1 MFNPWHDLSLG
12 DDAPHEIQ
20 VLIEIPAKSHVKY
33 ELDKDSGLIRVDRI
47 LHSAVYYPTNYGLIP
62 QTYCE
67 DNDPLDVFVFS
78 SEPLIS
84 NSIVVVRPVGIIHME
99 DGGEKDDKIIAVMV
113 KDPEWGEF
121 RHIKDLPPH
130 RIRQLTQFLKDSVSR
145 MVKGDHGFRQGSLE
159 GLYRILCS
167 SAVVIRISGR
177 PWDQA
182 AMLSMPGKVR
192 KAPPIPLLRTR
203 SQPSLPMEWGRA
215 NQALSGW
222 R

>member
-130 RIRQLTQFLKDSVSR
+130 RIRQLTQFLKDYKILENKQVV
-145 MVKGDHGFRQGSLE
+145 VKDIEGNTVAINAIEDARSLYQSKKTH
-159 GLYRILCS
+159 LI
-167 SAVVIRISGR
+167 
-177 PWDQA
+177 
-182 AMLSMPGKVR
+182 K
-192 KAPPIPLLRTR
+192 KTR
-203 SQPSLPMEWGRA
+203 
-215 NQALSGW
+215 
-222 R
+222 